1 MHRFDFPAGLG
12 GYNVSQSKCTGSI
25 FRRAGERREDGERA
39 QVGYLYKLSQSECTG
54 TRERARLDD
63 TRVHGI
69 RLHVYLIT
77 IHTGTGEQGHT
88 VTRAHGHGFI
98 FENMSEFR

>member
-1 MHRFDFPAGLG
+1 MHRFDFPAG
-12 GYNVSQSKCTGSI
+12 
-25 FRRAGERREDGERA
+25 RDGERA
-39 QVGYLYKLSQSECTG
+39 QVGYKLSQSECTG
-54 TRERARLDD
+54 TGERARLDD

-77 IHTGTGEQGHT
+77 IHTGTGKQDHT
-88 VTRAHGHGFI
+88 ITRAHGHGFI